1 MKKNFY
7 LGQGSSMK
15 KLSTINKIIYVIN
28 ILVAIVLLLAYA
40 LPFLS
45 PRAFSVLSVLSLGVP
60 FLILCNV
67 LFFLYWLIGIRKQL
81 FISLVVL
88 VIGQMVFG
96 SLYKFSASKKVE
108 NPNNIKVMN
117 FNVRLFNLY
126 DWIPEKNIE
135 TKIVDF
141 VKTEAPDILCV
152 QDYRPNPDAN
162 FSFYKYKFEK
172 VSGKKI
178 LTGQAIFS
186 KFPIINSGSLEF
198 PNTYNN
204 AIFADV
210 VKGKDT
216 IRVYNLHLQSLK
228 IDTDVEKLKQE
239 STSRIFKQVENTFKR
254 QQFQSEIF
262 LEHKKQCHFKTIVC
276 GDFNNTAY
284 SYVYRKIK
292 GDLND
297 TFKEAGNGF
306 GRTYE
311 FKFFPVRIDY
321 IFSDKAFSVNGFKS
335 YNQHY
340 SDHYPLMATLS
351 LDGE

>member
-1 MKKNFY
+1 
-7 LGQGSSMK
+7 MK
-15 KLSTINKIIYVIN
+15 KLKGINKIIYVIN
-28 ILVAIVLLLAYA
+28 VLVAVVLLLAYA
-40 LPFLS
+40 LPFL
-45 PRAFSVLSVLSLGVP
+45 PPKAFSVWSVLSLGVP

-67 LFFLYWLIGIRKQL
+67 LFFLYWLLRIRKQL
-81 FISLVVL
+81 IISLVVL
-88 VIGQMVFG
+88 LVGQIVFG
-96 SLYKFSASKKVE
+96 SLYRFSSSKKVE
-108 NPNNIKVMN
+108 SPNNIKVMN
-117 FNVRLFNLY
+117 YNVRLFNLY
-126 DWIPEKNIE
+126 EWIPEKNID

-141 VKTEAPDILCV
+141 IKTEAPDVLCI
-152 QDYRPNPDAN
+152 QDYRPSSQVDLT
-162 FSFYKYKFEK
+162 FFKHKFEK
-172 VSGKKI
+172 ISGKKI
-178 LTGQAIFS
+178 HTGQIILS

-198 PNTYNN
+198 PNTNNN
-204 AIFADV
+204 AIFVDI
-210 VKGKDT
+210 VKGEDT
-216 IRVYNLHLQSLK
+216 IRVYNIHLQSLK

-262 LEHKKQCHFKTIVC
+262 LEHKKQCHYKMIIC

-321 IFSDKAFSVNGFKS
+321 IFSDKAFTVNGFKA
-335 YNQHY
+335 YNEHY
-340 SDHYPLMATLS
+340 SDHYPIMATLS
-351 LDGE
+351 LEE

>member
-1 MKKNFY
+1 MK
-7 LGQGSSMK
+7 Q
-15 KLSTINKIIYVIN
+15 LSTINKVIYIIN

-40 LPFLS
+40 LPFLP

-60 FLILCNV
+60 FLILFNV
-67 LFFLYWLIGIRKQL
+67 LFFLYWLIRIRKQL
-81 FISLVVL
+81 FISLIVL

-96 SLYKFSASKKVE
+96 SLYKFSSSKKVE

-126 DWIPEKNIE
+126 DWISEKNIE

-141 VKTEAPDILCV
+141 VKTEAPDVLCI
-152 QDYRPNPDAN
+152 QDYRPNSDTD
-162 FSFYKYKFEK
+162 FSFFKYKFEK
-172 VSGKKI
+172 VSGKRI

-186 KFPIINSGSLEF
+186 KFPIVNSGSLEF

-204 AIFADV
+204 AIFADI

-262 LEHKKQCHFKTIVC
+262 LEHKKQCHYKMIIC

-351 LDGE
+351 LEE

>member
-1 MKKNFY
+1 
-7 LGQGSSMK
+7 MK
-15 KLSTINKIIYVIN
+15 KLKGINKIIYVIN

-60 FLILCNV
+60 FLILLNV

-81 FISLVVL
+81 FISLVALL
-88 VIGQMVFG
+88 VGQMVFG
-96 SLYKFSASKKVE
+96 SLYKFSESKKVE

-141 VKTEAPDILCV
+141 VKTEAPDILCI
-152 QDYRPNPDAN
+152 QDYRPNPNTD

-186 KFPIINSGSLEF
+186 NFPIVNSGSLEF

-262 LEHKKQCHFKTIVC
+262 LEHQKQCHYKMIIC

-292 GDLND
+292 GNLND
-297 TFKEAGNGF
+297 SFKEAGNGF

-351 LDGE
+351 LDKE

>member
-1 MKKNFY
+1 MK
-7 LGQGSSMK
+7 Q
-15 KLSTINKIIYVIN
+15 LSTINKVIYIIN

-40 LPFLS
+40 LPFLP

-60 FLILCNV
+60 FLILFNV
-67 LFFLYWLIGIRKQL
+67 LFFLYWLIRIRKQL
-81 FISLVVL
+81 FISLIVL

-96 SLYKFSASKKVE
+96 SLYKFSSSKKVE

-126 DWIPEKNIE
+126 DWISEKNIE

-141 VKTEAPDILCV
+141 VKTEAPDVLCI
-152 QDYRPNPDAN
+152 QDYRPNPDTD
-162 FSFYKYKFEK
+162 FSFFKYKFEK
-172 VSGKKI
+172 VSGKRI

-186 KFPIINSGSLEF
+186 KFPIVNSGSLEF

-204 AIFADV
+204 AIFADI

-262 LEHKKQCHFKTIVC
+262 LEHKKQCHYKMIIC

-321 IFSDKAFSVNGFKS
+321 IFSDKAFSINGFKS

-351 LDGE
+351 LEE

>member
-1 MKKNFY
+1 
-7 LGQGSSMK
+7 
-15 KLSTINKIIYVIN
+15 
-28 ILVAIVLLLAYA
+28 
-40 LPFLS
+40 
-45 PRAFSVLSVLSLGVP
+45 
-60 FLILCNV
+60 
-67 LFFLYWLIGIRKQL
+67 
-81 FISLVVL
+81 
-88 VIGQMVFG
+88 
-96 SLYKFSASKKVE
+96 
-108 NPNNIKVMN
+108 MN

-126 DWIPEKNIE
+126 DWIPEKDIE

-141 VKTEAPDILCV
+141 IKTESPDILCI

-162 FSFYKYKFEK
+162 FSFFKYKFEK

-178 LTGQAIFS
+178 HTGQAIFS
-186 KFPIINSGSLEF
+186 KFPIVNSGSLEF
-198 PNTYNN
+198 PNTNNN
-204 AIFADV
+204 AIFADI
-210 VKGKDT
+210 VKGNDT
-216 IRVYNLHLQSLK
+216 IRVYNIHLQSLK

-262 LEHKKQCHFKTIVC
+262 LEHKKQSHYKMIVC

-335 YNQHY
+335 FNEHY

-351 LDGE
+351 LKKE